1 MKKSSIMF
9 TFAITLLFFTHFAT
23 AGQSNILAGFK
34 VSVDPDNQ
42 IHISSLDSTE
52 SVKGPLLLPQTITTK
67 SKNTQKMAFPE
78 TGSLQMENAGQ
89 LSPQVRGSELFF
101 KNNSLTSTN
110 GTDGA
115 LLAPDLYLY
124 TGEGS
129 NNTFSFNTG
138 TNVLN
143 VYNSIANGGDMP
155 SVGFR
160 VGWYLSTD
168 LVIDTSDS
176 FVTSAIQAAG
186 LAAGYFVTLQG
197 TADLDNVPNLQSGT
211 YYLWI
216 VTDDLNTV
224 GESDES
230 NNYSYFPNPRITYSG
245 SGSPDL
251 VIYTG
256 TNSNNNFTFNP
267 ATNAL
272 TVTNSIANNGTVNAG
287 AYRVGWYLSEY
298 MTLGISD
305 FFIAFANM
313 SAGLQPGYFVNAT
326 ANVDLDDVSG
336 LKAGNYYLWVVADD
350 QNNVQES
357 DETNNTNYFDSQQI
371 FFGGAGS
378 PDLSFYQGVGSTN
391 GYRYDD
397 LTKKLDVVITI
408 GNFGQ
413 TSAPVFSTGWYI
425 SQDLVLTKEDLL
437 VTDAGT
443 PDVLLPNYYYTIEAG
458 ADLSIFGDITP
469 GEYYLVVFIDN
480 ELEVAESDEDNNA
493 SYFLD
498 KLKINL
504 TSGEPDIDLQNSV
517 LYLNPPPEGSLNKAA
532 AIRNTQSKRERL
544 DSQLKADHTE
554 KELLIKFRDAV
565 TPERI
570 AAFMADFGLEVIRAY
585 RIIPNCYYVRISGE
599 QSVGEKARSLLDLP
613 EVELV
618 EPNMKN
624 SIDATPNDP
633 GFKGLFGMHNTGQTG
648 GAVDADIDAPEA
660 WDTGTGNNNVLV
672 GILDSGVDY
681 DHPDLAANMWV
692 NPGET
697 PNNGIDDDNNGYIDD
712 IYGWDWAFNDNA
724 PTDYCGHG
732 THVAGTVG
740 AVGDNGQGVT
750 GVCWTVKMMALK
762 YLDDEGSGSSSDAIS
777 AIEYAAANGVDIIQN
792 STGGGSFSATYKMA
806 IENANVL
813 FVSSAG
819 NDSKDTDVE
828 ASYPASYNSPNI
840 ISVAALDHNDY
851 ISTFS
856 NFGATTIDLAAYGT
870 NILSTKPGNVT
881 DINFGVPGAGLDLQ
895 YYGVISG
902 TSMSTPQV
910 SGAAALLLSQKQD
923 MSWLDL
929 KDAILDNVDVAA
941 AMLGRCVTHGKLNVN
956 KAITAAGTGHDNP
969 VFIIQNNG
977 LKKLTVSSI
986 TGDKTWLTT
995 SGYSGTP
1002 FDINSG
1008 FFQQCQVNVDWNNAG
1023 SDPQTG
1029 TINIQSNDPDEP
1041 LVTVTVNIN
1050 SGTAVRER
1058 ETTPFV
1064 YMLEQNY
1071 PNPFNPVTTINYSI
1085 PVRTQVRLSVYN
1097 LLGQEVALLVNETQE
1112 PGGFNVRFD
1121 ASALQS
1127 GVYLYKIETEQFTRT
1142 AKMLLV
1148 K

>member
-1 MKKSSIMF
+1 
-9 TFAITLLFFTHFAT
+9 
-23 AGQSNILAGFK
+23 
-34 VSVDPDNQ
+34 
-42 IHISSLDSTE
+42 
-52 SVKGPLLLPQTITTK
+52 
-67 SKNTQKMAFPE
+67 
-78 TGSLQMENAGQ
+78 
-89 LSPQVRGSELFF
+89 
-101 KNNSLTSTN
+101 
-110 GTDGA
+110 
-115 LLAPDLYLY
+115 
-124 TGEGS
+124 
-129 NNTFSFNTG
+129 
-138 TNVLN
+138 
-143 VYNSIANGGDMP
+143 
-155 SVGFR
+155 
-160 VGWYLSTD
+160 
-168 LVIDTSDS
+168 
-176 FVTSAIQAAG
+176 
-186 LAAGYFVTLQG
+186 
-197 TADLDNVPNLQSGT
+197 
-211 YYLWI
+211 
-216 VTDDLNTV
+216 
-224 GESDES
+224 
-230 NNYSYFPNPRITYSG
+230 
-245 SGSPDL
+245 
-251 VIYTG
+251 
-256 TNSNNNFTFNP
+256 
-267 ATNAL
+267 
-272 TVTNSIANNGTVNAG
+272 
-287 AYRVGWYLSEY
+287 
-298 MTLGISD
+298 
-305 FFIAFANM
+305 
-313 SAGLQPGYFVNAT
+313 
-326 ANVDLDDVSG
+326 
-336 LKAGNYYLWVVADD
+336 
-350 QNNVQES
+350 
-357 DETNNTNYFDSQQI
+357 
-371 FFGGAGS
+371 
-378 PDLSFYQGVGSTN
+378 
-391 GYRYDD
+391 
-397 LTKKLDVVITI
+397 
-408 GNFGQ
+408 
-413 TSAPVFSTGWYI
+413 
-425 SQDLVLTKEDLL
+425 
-437 VTDAGT
+437 
-443 PDVLLPNYYYTIEAG
+443 
-458 ADLSIFGDITP
+458 
-469 GEYYLVVFIDN
+469 
-480 ELEVAESDEDNNA
+480 
-493 SYFLD
+493 
-498 KLKINL
+498 
-504 TSGEPDIDLQNSV
+504 
-517 LYLNPPPEGSLNKAA
+517 
-532 AIRNTQSKRERL
+532 
-544 DSQLKADHTE
+544 
-554 KELLIKFRDAV
+554 
-565 TPERI
+565 
-570 AAFMADFGLEVIRAY
+570 
-585 RIIPNCYYVRISGE
+585 
-599 QSVGEKARSLLDLP
+599 
-613 EVELV
+613 
-618 EPNMKN
+618 
-624 SIDATPNDP
+624 
-633 GFKGLFGMHNTGQTG
+633 
-648 GAVDADIDAPEA
+648 
-660 WDTGTGNNNVLV
+660 VLV